1 MEFFI
6 RKNSTLPIIKVQI
19 IKDGRVDFR
28 EFDELTN
35 NSTITFS
42 MRDEETNRYYVMNK
56 AAQIMVK
63 ESNGDS
69 PDIDYYV
76 YYQLSSHETRKP
88 GGYIGEF
95 KITNNQGEITLPLR
109 EKLVINVRDSISIP
123 DLCCKPNR
131 S

>member
-109 EKLVINVRDSISIP
+109 EKLVINVRDSI
-123 DLCCKPNR
+123 
-131 S
+131 

>member
-42 MRDEETNRYYVMNK
+42 MRDEETNRYYVANK